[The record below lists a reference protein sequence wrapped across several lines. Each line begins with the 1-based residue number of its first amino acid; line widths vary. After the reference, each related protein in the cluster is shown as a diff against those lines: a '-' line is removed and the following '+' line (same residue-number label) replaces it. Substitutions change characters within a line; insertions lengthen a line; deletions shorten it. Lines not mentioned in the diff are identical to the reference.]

1 MTINDDKSDK
11 NRSDVEG
18 STVVDKMDK
27 PFSPLFIAIIP
38 IYGSVFFAIC
48 VFPLATWSWNPFD
61 WTWIEGWIFLIVF
74 AVWMYL
80 YVLFLNKRNPRV
92 LRNRIKHKKEK
103 KMEDEMSKQAS
114 ASDKWILPL
123 FGLAF
128 ILTFI
133 ITDLDH
139 LFNWSIAFPIVLEI
153 VGFVILG
160 IGLYLISLA
169 QLQNA
174 YASKVLDIR
183 EGQKLID
190 TGLYA
195 HVRHPLYSG
204 FVGMVIAIPLGLGSW
219 WSIIPAIFSVL
230 GLVVRIKYEEE
241 MLIGGLEG
249 YKEYRERI
257 KYKLIPK
264 IY

>member
-1 MTINDDKSDK
+1 MTNSNEKSDK
-11 NRSDVEG
+11 NSSNVER

-27 PFSPLFIAIIP
+27 PLPWYFIAIVP
-38 IYGSVFFAIC
+38 IYGSVFIAIC
-48 VFPLATWSWNPFD
+48 VFPLATWSWNPFA
-61 WTWIEGWIFLIVF
+61 WTWIEGWVFLIVF

-80 YVLFLNKRNPRV
+80 YVSFLNKRDPRV
-92 LRNRIKHKKEK
+92 LRNRMKHRKEK
-103 KMEDEMSKQAS
+103 KMEDETSKQAS

-128 ILTFI
+128 FLTFI

-139 LFNWSIAFPIVLEI
+139 LLNWSIMFPILLEI
-153 VGFVILG
+153 IGFVILG
-160 IGLYLISLA
+160 IGLYLIALA

-204 FVGMVIAIPLGLGSW
+204 FLGMVLGIPLGLGSW
-219 WSIIPAIFSVL
+219 WAIIPAIFSIL
-230 GLVVRIKYEEE
+230 GLLLRIKYEEE
-241 MLIGGLEG
+241 MLLGGLEG
-249 YKEYRERI
+249 YEEYRERV
-257 KYKLIPK
+257 KYKLIPN